1 MNAQMTRL
9 YALARETRGIRG
21 QSDLA
26 RALNTSPQTV
36 NNWEARGISKKGL
49 LHIQATLG
57 FSASWVETGE
67 GAKFVQDKSNVAPAQ
82 IGSKQ
87 IPLISYVRAGNW
99 AGIVDPFQ
107 PNDAHD
113 WLMTDLDVSDG
124 AFALEI
130 KGDSMLPEFNPG
142 DRVIIDPA
150 IRPQPG
156 DYVVAKNGEEEATFK
171 KYRLRSINEQGAE
184 VFELVPLNPDYPS
197 IRSDEVPIKIVGT
210 MVEVR
215 KYRRRT

>member
-1 MNAQMTRL
+1 MVDYSERL
-9 YALARETRGIRG
+9 KLALR
-21 QSDLA
+21 QSGYSIQHLA
-26 RALNTSPQTV
+26 DAL
-36 NNWEARGISKKGL
+36 GISYQACKKAMDGKTK
-49 LHIQATLG
+49 A
-57 FSASWVETGE
+57 FSAANNQKAANFMGVSAEWLATGE
-67 GAKFVQDKSNVAPAQ
+67 TNFVQVKSNVAPAQ
-82 IGSKQ
+82 IGTKQ

-99 AGIVDPFQ
+99 AGVVDPFQ

-113 WLMTDLDVSDG
+113 WLMTDLDISEG

-150 IRPQPG
+150 IKPQPG

-171 KYRLRSINEQGAE
+171 KYRLRSINEQGLE

-197 IRSDEVPIKIVGT
+197 IRSDEVPIHIVGT

>member
-1 MNAQMTRL
+1 MVDYSERL
-9 YALARETRGIRG
+9 KLALR
-21 QSDLA
+21 QSGYSIQHLA
-26 RALNTSPQTV
+26 DAL
-36 NNWEARGISKKGL
+36 GISYQACKKAMDGKTK
-49 LHIQATLG
+49 A
-57 FSASWVETGE
+57 FSAANNQKAANFMGVSAEWLATGE
-67 GAKFVQDKSNVAPAQ
+67 TNFVQVKSNVAPAQ

-99 AGIVDPFQ
+99 AGVVDPFQ

-113 WLMTDLDVSDG
+113 WLMTDLDISEG

-150 IRPQPG
+150 IKPQPG

-171 KYRLRSINEQGAE
+171 KYRLRSISEQGVE

-197 IRSDEVPIKIVGT
+197 IRSDEVPIHIVGT